1 MTTPATTTYN
11 GIEHQ
16 FAPNP
21 RLSGEDWKRE
31 FPPINTDAE
40 YLRNKF
46 TGDIVPNTPDFAQ
59 RSDILEPYFGD
70 LGTTKTKA
78 DLDEL

>member
-11 GIEHQ
+11 GIEHPY
-16 FAPNP
+16 APNP

-31 FPPINTDAE
+31 FPPIQTDAE

-46 TGDIVPNTPDFAQ
+46 TG
-59 RSDILEPYFGD
+59 ILSLTHQTLHNAVIF
-70 LGTTKTKA
+70 LS
-78 DLDEL
+78 LILVM